1 MFWGTVLQQG
11 KTLNIQTLVDKGDI
25 LHLSHINLN
34 RVDVEGKTSVFLMA
48 DGQKFPLAQ
57 LTGKNNSVDL
67 DLYISTNSTSVFSV
81 QGKGQVS
88 LLGYFPPNKTH

>member
-11 KTLNIQTLVDKGDI
+11 KTLNIQTLENKGDI

-34 RVDVEGKTSVFLMA
+34 DINVEGTTSVFLMA
-48 DGQKFPLAQ
+48 DGQKYPLAQ
-57 LTGKNNSVDL
+57 LTGKKTTVDL
-67 DLYISTNSTSVFSV
+67 DLYLSTNSNSVFSV

-88 LLGYFPPNKTH
+88 ILGYFPPKTH